1 MPKVTR
7 QTALTKTTEDKE
19 LQQLTEKEELFCQ
32 YYTGEGDC
40 QIGNGR
46 MACQLAGY
54 ETKKETVLSS
64 IASENLRKPH
74 ILRRIR
80 ELLNT
85 QALTDEKVDCE
96 LAFVIEQ
103 KADLPSK
110 MSGIKEYNR
119 LKNRIKDSLVQI
131 GEIKVQWGE

>member
-1 MPKVTR
+1 MPKLVNE
-7 QTALTKTTEDKE
+7 TALTHRIAGTDII
-19 LQQLTEKEELFCQ
+19 LSEKEELFCQ
-32 YYTGEGDC
+32 YYCGKDGSD
-40 QIGNGR
+40 IGNGTQS
-46 MACQLAGY
+46 AIKAGY
-54 ETKKETVLSS
+54 NAKSNEVFRS
-64 IASENLRKPH
+64 IARENLTKPH

-85 QALTDEKVDCE
+85 EVLTDEKVDCE